1 MRALIPSLI
10 LTAGIFLTL
19 MVQSF
24 LPKEGRPVWV
34 LFNPAMGEQQ
44 QMQAIVLADALL
56 IDAGAVPGSFLLKGA
71 ESGGIGRLMAQG
83 ALLVLN
89 PVAAAG
95 CGGDVAAAKRLALK
109 IQSITE

>member
-56 IDAGAVPGSFLLKGA
+56 IDAGTVPGSFLLKGS
-71 ESGGIGRLMAQG
+71 ESDGVGRLMAQG
-83 ALLVLN
+83 ALFVLN

-95 CGGDVAAAKRLALK
+95 CGGDVAAAKRLAQK